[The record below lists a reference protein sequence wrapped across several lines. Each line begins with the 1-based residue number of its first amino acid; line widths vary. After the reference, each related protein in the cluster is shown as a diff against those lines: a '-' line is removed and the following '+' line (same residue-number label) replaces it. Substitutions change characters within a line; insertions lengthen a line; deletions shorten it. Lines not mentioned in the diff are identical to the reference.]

1 MIAGSDR
8 WTNALSPDGLRFDGP
23 DDADLPSDVS
33 FGVLRRSRRFFSI
46 LPGGFAV

>member
-8 WTNALSPDGLRFDGP
+8 FSFVARFDGP
-23 DDADLPSDVS
+23 DDVAESSVAAEAS
-33 FGVLRRSRRFFSI
+33 FGALRQSRRFWPI